1 MSQGILCVLSAQ
13 ESLSFAT
20 YTAHGNPIM
29 ARGEIP
35 HSIDVLPT
43 SVDHDEY
50 ECEQIDTSVTVD
62 DSCEALSDVNPS
74 TQDKRTLVERRERRQ
89 IVKPAR
95 YFDATAMIILRVKK
109 PKLRER
115 SYEDT

>member
-43 SVDHDEY
+43 SVNHDEY
-50 ECEQIDTSVTVD
+50 DCEQINTSVTPGD
-62 DSCEALSDVNPS
+62 LSNASSDVDSS
-74 TQDKRTLVERRERRQ
+74 TQDKKLWQSGVSNARLSTQLGYYRDNNFASQEDEIREGN
-89 IVKPAR
+89 
-95 YFDATAMIILRVKK
+95 
-109 PKLRER
+109 
-115 SYEDT
+115 YEVA